1 MTDVGEDDLR
11 CERALAY
18 LAAMAGGLPN
28 GNWVARWGGVRV
40 SQASLLFLMSGT
52 WLACVGEPWC
62 LLPSAVCIG
71 FGYGLANPSATAVL
85 ARHVPAQASG
95 LFGRRNSVQ
104 VPGFDKMFPTM
115 SRDMM
120 EMWFGKTFNREGLD
134 AKTRLLVTI
143 AALTVLGAQAEPQ
156 LKLAVRH
163 ALEAGATQ
171 REIAEV
177 IWQMSMFG
185 GLPAMQKA
193 LEIAQSVF
201 AEVEEKDA

>member
-1 MTDVGEDDLR
+1 MTDAYAKMFQQMMESSQEMLRAFNPALETMKVG
-11 CERALAY
+11 
-18 LAAMAGGLPN
+18 
-28 GNWVARWGGVRV
+28 
-40 SQASLLFLMSGT
+40 
-52 WLACVGEPWC
+52 
-62 LLPSAVCIG
+62 
-71 FGYGLANPSATAVL
+71 
-85 ARHVPAQASG
+85 
-95 LFGRRNSVQ
+95 
-104 VPGFDKMFPTM
+104 GFDTMFPTM

-134 AKTRLLVTI
+134 AKTRLLVTL

-156 LKLAVRH
+156 MKLTVRH

-201 AEVEEKDA
+201 AQTEEKNA